1 MSPRRLVHVT
11 TTDMSLELLL
21 GPQLSAFVDAGYE
34 VVGASAPGRY
44 VPAIEA
50 RGVRHVPLRH
60 ATRSMAPHHDA
71 AALLELRRL
80 FRDLRPDVVHTHNP
94 KPGVYGRLAARA
106 ARVPAIVN
114 TVHGLY
120 ALPQDRWT
128 KRCLVY
134 GLERVAATASDA
146 ELVQNPEDVP
156 TLRRLGI
163 SADKITV
170 LGNGVDLSRF
180 RPDRLGTGAR
190 RALRTEWGGDAEPA
204 VVIAVESADQP
215 ELHALIRQSD
225 KYFASLYPAESNHL
239 VDIAALTEPN
249 VRFLVVGPEDPDKS
263 DALSA
268 EEIDRARRDAGIVFL
283 GMRFDVEDLY
293 TAMDLYVL
301 ASHREGF
308 PRSAMEAAA
317 MGLPIIATDIRGC
330 RQVVADGSTGILVPP
345 HDAAALAGA
354 IARLAADAPARAAMG
369 AAALAK
375 ARAEFDDRRVVA
387 TTLATYDRL
396 LESR

>member
-120 ALPQDRWT
+120 ALPEDRWT
-128 KRCLVY
+128 KRYLVY

-146 ELVQNPEDVP
+146 ELVQNTEDVP

-163 SADKITV
+163 RADKITV
-170 LGNGVDLSRF
+170 LGNGVDLTRF
-180 RPDRLGTGAR
+180 RPDRLGTDTR
-190 RALRTEWGGDAEPA
+190 RTRRGEWGADDDTVVVGVVGRLVWEKGYRELFAAARSLAGHEPRIRFVVVGGLDAA
-204 VVIAVESADQP
+204 KADQLSADDLAAVE
-215 ELHALIRQSD
+215 
-225 KYFASLYPAESNHL
+225 
-239 VDIAALTEPN
+239 
-249 VRFLVVGPEDPDKS
+249 
-263 DALSA
+263 
-268 EEIDRARRDAGIVFL
+268 RDADLVSL
-283 GMRFDVEDLY
+283 GHRDDVDDLY
-293 TAMDLYVL
+293 GAMDLFVL
-301 ASHREGF
+301 ASYREGF
-308 PRSAMEAAA
+308 PRAAMEAAA
-317 MGLPIIATDIRGC
+317 SGVPVVATDIRGC
-330 RQVVADGSTGILVPP
+330 RQVVDDGSTGILVPP

-375 ARAEFDDRRVVA
+375 ARAEFDDRRVVT

>member
-190 RALRTEWGGDAEPA
+190 RALRTEWGADDDTVVVGVVGRLVWEKGYRELFAAARSLAGHSPRIRFVVVGGLDAA
-204 VVIAVESADQP
+204 KADQLSADDLAAVE
-215 ELHALIRQSD
+215 
-225 KYFASLYPAESNHL
+225 
-239 VDIAALTEPN
+239 
-249 VRFLVVGPEDPDKS
+249 
-263 DALSA
+263 
-268 EEIDRARRDAGIVFL
+268 RDADLVGL
-283 GMRFDVEDLY
+283 GHRDDVDDLY
-293 TAMDLYVL
+293 GAMDLFVL
-301 ASHREGF
+301 ASYREGF
-308 PRSAMEAAA
+308 PRAAMEAAA
-317 MGLPIIATDIRGC
+317 SGVPVVATDIRGC